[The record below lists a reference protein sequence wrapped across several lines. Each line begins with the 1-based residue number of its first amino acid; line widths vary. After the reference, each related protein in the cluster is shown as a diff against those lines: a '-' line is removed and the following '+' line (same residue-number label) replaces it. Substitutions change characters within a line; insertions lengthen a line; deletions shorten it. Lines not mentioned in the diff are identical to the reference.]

1 MFATLY
7 PPLCLVFPVRFLL
20 YQFGR
25 YHLLYLWTTCMW
37 VRVVLL
43 FLYAHLLGLTHLV
56 INSMKGLIN
65 ILRWFD
71 YVLITI
77 ISFPFFFIFF
87 IDVIAFHLHASL
99 ITGYCS
105 ISLHPPQLALYNLSA
120 AKTS

>member
-7 PPLCLVFPVRFLL
+7 PPLCLVFLVRFLL

-56 INSMKGLIN
+56 ISSMRGLIN

-77 ISFPFFFIFF
+77 ISFLLLARPPLWF
-87 IDVIAFHLHASL
+87 VTVRLNTAVVMQESFHH
-99 ITGYCS
+99 IW
-105 ISLHPPQLALYNLSA
+105 
-120 AKTS
+120 